1 MIERKQLNRW
11 VRYFL
16 YWNYTTI
23 TLTNFRGDFTGCI
36 VSYRDDSEEMYNG
49 CILAVHAPDAVK
61 LLGDQA
67 TFDEMRILGAFQ
79 YVYRYIHSYP

>member
-1 MIERKQLNRW
+1 M
-11 VRYFL
+11 
-16 YWNYTTI
+16 
-23 TLTNFRGDFTGCI
+23 
-36 VSYRDDSEEMYNG
+36 SYRDDSEEMYNG

-67 TFDEMRILGAFQ
+67 TFGETRILGAFQ